1 MSNKYDVIVIGSGP
15 AGYVA
20 AIRCAQLG
28 LKTACIEK
36 WKDKDGKGVNGGTC
50 LNVGCIPS
58 KALLDSSHR
67 YEDAHKGFASHGI
80 KAPNVEIDV
89 PSMIARKDK
98 IVKQMSGGITG
109 LFQAN
114 KVTSLYGTG
123 KLLAG
128 RKVQYVALDGKE
140 EVLEADNVILAS
152 GSIPVNIP
160 VAPADGDVIV
170 DSTGALEFQA
180 VPERLGVIGAG
191 VIGLE
196 LGSVWGRLGS
206 KVVCL
211 EAMDSFLAMMDQQI
225 ATEAKKILVKQGLDI
240 RLSCRVTGT
249 EVVEA
254 KGKKEVIVTYTDKDG
269 NEAKETFDK
278 LIVCVGRRP
287 FTDGLLSE
295 DSGVKLDERGSIYVN
310 DLCSTSAPGVWAV
323 GDVVR
328 GPMLAHKG
336 SEEGVMVAERIA
348 GQKTVMNYDIIP
360 NVIYTHPEIASV
372 GKTEEQLKADGEAYE
387 VGTFPFLAIGRA
399 VAADCAEG
407 MVKMIAHA
415 DTDRVL
421 GCHIVGPNAA
431 DLVQQVA
438 IAMEFGATSEDIGMT
453 VFGHPTFSEAVKEA
467 ALAVHGHAIH
477 MPNRKKRKQ
486 KIAREYFY
494 SPSIAGRIGIQMDL
508 AERDNNYQAI

>member
-36 WKDKDGKGVNGGTC
+36 WKNAEGKGVNGGTC

-58 KALLDSSHR
+58 KALLDSSHK
-67 YEDAHKGFASHGI
+67 YHDAKDHFDIHGI
-80 KAPNVEIDV
+80 TAKDVKIDV
-89 PSMIARKDK
+89 KTMIKRKDDV
-98 IVKQMSGGITG
+98 VKKLTGGVAS
-109 LFQAN
+109 LFMAN

-128 RKVQYVALDGKE
+128 RKVQFVDFEGKE
-140 EVLEADNVILAS
+140 ELLEADNVILAA
-152 GSIPVNIP
+152 GSVPVNIP
-160 VAPADGDVIV
+160 VAQVDNDVIV
-170 DSTGALEFQA
+170 DSTGALEFTE

-196 LGSVWGRLGS
+196 LGSVWNRLGS

-211 EAMDSFLAMMDQQI
+211 EAMDSFLSIMDQQI
-225 ATEAKKILVKQGLDI
+225 AKETKKILSKQGLDI
-240 RLSCRVTGT
+240 RLSCRVTGS
-249 EVVEA
+249 EVKSA
-254 KGKKEVIVTYTDKDG
+254 GKKKEVEVSYTDKDG
-269 NEAKETFDK
+269 NTQTETFDK

-287 FTDGLLSE
+287 YTQNLLAE

-310 DLCSTSAPGVWAV
+310 DLCATSAPGVFAV
-323 GDVVR
+323 GDLVR

-348 GQKTVMNYDIIP
+348 GEKTVMNYDIIP
-360 NVIYTHPEIASV
+360 NVIYTHPEVAAV
-372 GKTEEQLKADGEAYE
+372 GKTEEQLKAEGVEYN

-399 VAADCAEG
+399 LAANEKDG
-407 MVKMIAHA
+407 MVKILAHA
-415 DTDRVL
+415 KTDRIL
-421 GCHIVGPNAA
+421 GAHIVGPSAA

-438 IAMEFGATSEDIGMT
+438 IAMEFGSSAEDLGMM
-453 VFGHPTFSEAVKEA
+453 VFGHPTLSEAVHEA

-477 MPNRKKRKQ
+477 MPNRKKR
-486 KIAREYFY
+486 
-494 SPSIAGRIGIQMDL
+494 
-508 AERDNNYQAI
+508 